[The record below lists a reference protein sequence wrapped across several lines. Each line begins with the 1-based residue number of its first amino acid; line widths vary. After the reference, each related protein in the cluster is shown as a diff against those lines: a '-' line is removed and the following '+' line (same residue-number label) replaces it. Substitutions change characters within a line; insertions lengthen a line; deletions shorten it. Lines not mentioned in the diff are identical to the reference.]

1 MPPRTNNGPQPDP
14 AGYTQLLQA
23 AYLQD
28 MLTTW
33 RTLDYTGPAFVYTLQ
48 DTDTGS
54 TDPEATFGV
63 IRSDGTWKPAA
74 YVIQALASS
83 PATTPVMARM
93 ALATPE
99 AALVAPSVA
108 PEPQTPV
115 AAAMTVAMTTL
126 AAASQVAGTTLRGAN
141 AVDRPDPPKR
151 SLTRRRSGPPMRP
164 VRPTSRGR
172 RGPTG
177 ADDRS
182 GDGQA
187 GQTTRLPRRARDRM
201 SQR

>member
-141 AVDRPDPPKR
+141 AVDRPDMPKR
-151 SLTRRRSGPPMRP
+151 SFDTPKKRSADAPGSADQPRKAQADRRR
-164 VRPTSRGR
+164 
-172 RGPTG
+172 
-177 ADDRS
+177 
-182 GDGQA
+182 
-187 GQTTRLPRRARDRM
+187 
-201 SQR
+201 